1 MDALRRRRRRLPK
14 GGIEIGQQIARLR
27 RRRSRAKTLRDL
39 VPHDDLGEEIR
50 ERRVRERRVR
60 QRRGHAG
67 LAFHAIDETRP
78 LGDESRKVD
87 AGEGH
92 QARVRVGTV

>member
-50 ERRVRERRVR
+50 ERRVRERR
-60 QRRGHAG
+60 GHAG